1 MKKILV
7 TGAGGYIGQHVVSAL
22 LALGYEVVATDFRTD
37 GIDPRA
43 TVIASDIFSQEDPYE
58 ALGRPDAIIHMA
70 WRDGF
75 VHNSAAHLE
84 DLPKHYAFLK
94 TMVESGVKTVSV
106 MGSMH
111 EVGYFE
117 GAVDENTPQNPSS
130 LYAIAKNTLRQA
142 LEVLSRTQG
151 FTLHWLRGFYVCG
164 DDLRSRSVFA
174 KILEKANAGEK
185 TFPFTT
191 GTNCYDFIEVGDLG
205 LEIALA
211 STQTAVTGIINC
223 CTGHPVSLREQAEA
237 FITKHG
243 LDITLKLGAFPDR
256 PYDSKIIY
264 GSNEKI
270 KQIIE
275 NYRSEHPETACARVT
290 ELLSH
295 LA

>member
-7 TGAGGYIGQHVVSAL
+7 TGAGGYIGMHVVSAL
-22 LALGYEVVATDFRTD
+22 LDLGYEVVATDFRTD

-43 TVIASDIFSQEDPYE
+43 TVIASDIFAEAQPFE

-75 VHNSAAHLE
+75 VHNSAAHFE

-94 TMVESGVKTVSV
+94 TMIESGVRNVSV

-130 LYAIAKNTLRQA
+130 LYAVAKNALRQA
-142 LEVLSRTQG
+142 LEALQKTQG
-151 FTLHWLRGFYVCG
+151 FTLNWLRGFYVCG

-174 KILEKANAGEK
+174 KIMERANAGEK
-185 TFPFTT
+185 SFPFTT

-211 STQTAVTGIINC
+211 ATQTRVTGIINC
-223 CTGHPVSLREQAEA
+223 CTGRPISLREQAEA
-237 FITKHG
+237 FIAKHG
-243 LDITLKLGAFPDR
+243 LDIKLQLGAFPDR

-264 GSNEKI
+264 GSNAKI
-270 KQIIE
+270 KEIIE
-275 NYRSEHPETACARVT
+275 NYRIEHAETASERIA

>member
-1 MKKILV
+1 MNRILV
-7 TGAGGYIGQHVVSAL
+7 TGAGGYIGLHVVSAL
-22 LALGYEVVATDFRTD
+22 LDLGYDVVATDFRTD

-43 TVIASDIFSQEDPYE
+43 TVIASNIFEEAEPYE

-94 TMVESGVKTVSV
+94 AMVESGVKTVSV

-117 GAVDENTPQNPSS
+117 GAVDEHTPQNPSS
-130 LYAIAKNTLRQA
+130 LYAVAKNALRQA
-142 LEVLSRTQG
+142 LEAFSRTQG
-151 FTLHWLRGFYVCG
+151 FTLNWLRGFYVCG

-191 GTNCYDFIEVGDLG
+191 GTNQYDFIEVGDLG

-211 STQTAVTGIINC
+211 STQTKVSGIINC
-223 CTGHPVSLREQAEA
+223 CTGRPTSLRAQAEA
-237 FITKHG
+237 FIAKHG
-243 LDITLKLGAFPDR
+243 LDIELKLGAFPDR

-270 KQIIE
+270 KKIIE
-275 NYRSEHPETACARVT
+275 NYRSEHAEAAPARVT

>member
-1 MKKILV
+1 MNRILV
-7 TGAGGYIGQHVVSAL
+7 TGAGGYIGLHVVRAL
-22 LALGYEVVATDFRTD
+22 LDLGYDVVATDFRTD

-43 TVIASDIFSQEDPYE
+43 TVIASNIFEETQPYQ
-58 ALGRPDAIIHMA
+58 ALGCPDAIVHMA

-94 TMVESGVKTVSV
+94 TMAESGVKTISV

-117 GAVDENTPQNPSS
+117 GAVDEHTPQNPSS
-130 LYAIAKNTLRQA
+130 LYAVAKNALRQA
-142 LEVLSRTQG
+142 LEALSKAQG
-151 FTLHWLRGFYVCG
+151 FTLNWLRGFYVCG

-174 KILEKANAGEK
+174 KILEKANAGET
-185 TFPFTT
+185 TFPFTM
-191 GTNCYDFIEVGDLG
+191 GTNQYDFIEVADLG

-211 STQTAVTGIINC
+211 ATQTKVSGIINC
-223 CTGHPVSLREQAEA
+223 CSGRPTSLREQAEH
-237 FITKHG
+237 FIAQHG
-243 LDITLKLGAFPDR
+243 LDMTLQLGAFPDR

-264 GSNEKI
+264 GSNKKI
-270 KQIIE
+270 KTIIE
-275 NYRSEHPETACARVT
+275 NYRNEHAEADSARIA